1 MSPIT
6 ILEFA
11 PAADEIWGLEHDPH
25 AGYAA
30 RDPDAGT
37 LTFHDIP
44 RHDTK
49 MRPLLRGLYA
59 GGKATNV
66 ARVLDRLLDAV
77 DDSAPTVSL
86 TTFLARSGPGYDDL
100 TPGAAFVRALQRQE
114 MRRITLAY
122 EPLPPRD
129 GLVADRRCIHLVDER
144 TGTDLLNFSPRLVWS
159 DAEARHVLRAL
170 RRHPPEGL
178 VVLAGSV
185 PLGVPGLYPDVI
197 RTLRTVAPTTRIAAD
212 IDVPSLIR
220 CLEAGLAP
228 DYVSM
233 NRREFE
239 QIDPSRWEGFRG
251 ILHVHDRSGAW
262 VWQAVPPHGPPVG
275 THRYRTARR
284 CPRPRHR
291 PHPRRGRRG
300 PRRLPPRPD
309 HRVRPRR
316 RPPARPGR
324 RRRHRA
330 PRRRHPGV
338 RPGARPAG
346 RDHPECMSSP

>member
-66 ARVLDRLLDAV
+66 ARVLDRLLDA
-77 DDSAPTVSL
+77 AGGPPPPVSL

-114 MRRITLAY
+114 MHRITLAY

-159 DAEARHVLRAL
+159 DAEARHVLRTL

-197 RTLRTVAPTTRIAAD
+197 RTLRTVTPTTRIAAD

-251 ILHVHDRSGAW
+251 ILHVHDRSGARA
-262 VWQAVPPHGPPVG
+262 WQAVPPPGPPA
-275 THRYRTARR
+275 ARIDIA
-284 CPRPRHR
+284 PLAAAL
-291 PHPRRGRRG
+291 G
-300 PRRLPPRPD
+300 PATGPTL
-309 HRVRPRR
+309 
-316 RPPARPGR
+316 
-324 RRRHRA
+324 
-330 PRRRHPGV
+330 
-338 RPGARPAG
+338 GAGDAAHAGFLLGLTTG
-346 RDHPECMSSP
+346 RDLAAALRLGQAVAAATVRYATGTRGFDLALVRRAEAILSA